1 MLDYL
6 DAIIKTILNRTYS
19 ARKMR
24 LSAKSLLEDMTD
36 IVIGK
41 KNEVFLK
48 YSIFEPHVFQELSE
62 QFFTF
67 DVPGAKFMPQY
78 RSKYWDGK
86 TFVLFSPHTGEIYVG
101 LLR

>member
-1 MLDYL
+1 
-6 DAIIKTILNRTYS
+6 
-19 ARKMR
+19 
-24 LSAKSLLEDMTD
+24 MTD

-48 YSIFEPHVFQELSE
+48 LKAEPHVFQELSE
-62 QFFTF
+62 HFTF

-86 TFVLFSPHTGEIYVG
+86 IRLFSPHTGEIYVG
-101 LLR
+101 LLDKVVSWANKWDYQVSLKIINSTEHLLKKMR

>member
-1 MLDYL
+1 
-6 DAIIKTILNRTYS
+6 
-19 ARKMR
+19 
-24 LSAKSLLEDMTD
+24 MTD

-48 YSIFEPHVFQELSE
+48 LKAEPHVFQELSE
-62 QFFTF
+62 HFTF

-86 TFVLFSPHTGEIYVG
+86 IRLFSTHTGEIYVG
-101 LLR
+101 LLDKVVS